1 MTPEKLKT
9 IRKTWNY
16 SQPEFAELLGT
27 KLRTYQDWEQ
37 GKSRIP
43 GIIGL
48 TLVLL
53 RDRDERITKVVLD
66 RAAARIAEEYPAG
79 IPSLDGCEW
88 LEVSE

>member
-27 KLRTYQDWEQ
+27 RLRTYQDWEI
-37 GKSRIP
+37 GKGRIP
-43 GIIGL
+43 PIISL

-53 RDRDERITKVVLD
+53 RERDQRITREILD
-66 RAAARIAEEYPAG
+66 QAAARITEEYPAG
-79 IPSLDGCEW
+79 IQNAAEDI
-88 LEVSE
+88 